1 MADCEDGDACVKGT
15 GEKDKVDEAAE
26 RSEIW
31 KEDTGDIGK
40 QEKN

>member
-1 MADCEDGDACVKGT
+1 MATCEDGDACVKAI
-15 GEKDKVDEAAE
+15 GEKDKVGEAAE